1 MADYSIDVKAK
12 LNVQDVENTLSKE
25 NFQVKLIPHVDF
37 DLNDSNVI
45 TVKNKI
51 DKYFERE
58 RTPLRFALFQEF
70 LNQDVQ
76 EINKQIAK
84 IDLDKINIKT
94 NLESDNFEQFKEDI
108 KWINDNLKDV
118 KSKTF
123 NIKFTAPTQNEI
135 EQLQEKINNLKT
147 SLENPFNINFNIN
160 EEDYNKLNEIIQSVY
175 FLREEGIGTPVDID
189 INANEAEAL
198 ENIATNLETIKSA
211 ASTPIDVEIQLS
223 NKEEIQ
229 NISSILSTIKTS
241 LNSVSSKKDGIQIN
255 VSSPSED
262 NIAKIKSTIE
272 QYFVRNPIVLTLS
285 QNTKGIDWESFNK
298 QLEQFY
304 KDQNIAFSNFLKEQS
319 DAQKVAQQKE
329 IEDAK
334 QATIIKKA
342 EEERATLEKKQQL
355 EQQRED
361 NKNALEAQAQDILK
375 YYDELKAKRKNN
387 QIDEEKYIN
396 EIKQLVE
403 KTENEKILITSSHQ
417 ADLRKIRQDLYD
429 SEQALAKQQQ
439 EEERVRLEKQKQDN
453 ENYLQS
459 QINNF
464 KNLLDQ
470 EGKSLQEKLKEFDS
484 SVNSFSLFNKDSVE
498 NFQQYIDQLS
508 KIRANFLENT
518 KTQWKTAVDSVFNEF
533 LQNEDFK
540 QFKKQFSELGAIGI
554 SNNIEGTLD
563 YIKEVYNEALKYKKQ
578 LDGINQATEI
588 WKQRIDEVFNAY
600 VEKRITFDEV
610 TDILKEFKLSGIFN
624 SEEIKNSF
632 TEVVNEITEIENN
645 RINAQKQRQQ
655 EEIRLEQEKQEE
667 KTRLAQ
673 QGAEEEERIKLEAY
687 KVLQNLDAKSQMD
700 KRHALDEEKR
710 YAKEYVDIA
719 NAFNKQELENS
730 IKTQG
735 EISANKKQNLL
746 DLVEASKKASNNIVN
761 IEQEASQKASDI
773 LDDQQ
778 FLNDFERWETEIQKI
793 VNHFGQFKITLLEAR
808 DGLEKLKDEGL
819 QSFDDDISQVVLK
832 RYYEALNELTTA
844 REQYVK
850 EVEKTF
856 KEQASLLV
864 LSYKNNEKDFK
875 TFQKELKEK
884 IEKAQKDGFVSE
896 KTISETKKNLKQIE
910 DAYNKSN
917 QKITENKEKEN
928 RDSIKKDLEDTQ
940 DLYNKKLISAKEY
953 IERMNALLPK
963 AFEAGVNGA
972 KKFQNSVDKV
982 KKELQEAN
990 NKTLSFSDS
999 LNKFGSS
1006 SNNLFNSLMRYF
1018 GITQIISSITSSF
1031 SKMITEVRDLDKEL
1045 TEFAKVSDL
1054 SKEQTEEF
1062 IDACY
1067 ELGGAVA
1074 KTGTEA
1080 VTATTLFKKMGY
1092 TVEESMQYAK
1102 DALMWTNV
1110 ADGMVSV
1117 EEASTMLISTMK
1129 AFGEESIS
1137 TTHIID
1143 ALNEVSNNYS
1153 VSSSNLSNNL
1163 STVAAT
1169 LAASGVEFEEMI
1181 GLMTAGIEIMPDKAS
1196 KVANGLKTISQRIRQ
1211 IDGDTAAKLDE
1222 FLGAKGIKRFDETTN
1237 QLKSTY
1243 DILAEISELWP
1254 KLTINERQYLGETMA
1269 GKNQITVLNA
1279 IMTNFKTTLDATATA
1294 YDSLGSA
1301 EQENARVLNSI
1312 EGHINNFKKSFEELS
1327 KDLINSDLFKNVVDF
1342 GTQIINWI
1350 DDIVKNHGPA
1360 LIRVIVGIGS
1370 ALAAI
1375 QLAKFGLQVSNF
1387 ISTLG
1392 TMNPILLGIL
1402 ATIGVVSSAVTYLI
1416 QDSQE
1421 ANKELDELR
1430 KLAYKSEEEAKK
1442 KQQETQKS
1450 IEESLKQYEL
1460 LNKKRKYVNTQ
1471 EERDELNE
1479 QLSLIDQNLKNQGV
1493 EVDLVKGKYEDQI
1506 KIIKQKLALEKESYY
1521 TTLKQKQLEEQKTLD
1536 PIQGIAEKYHG
1547 SNAFTSSLQR
1557 LVNDEEHEIEI
1568 AYDNIKNIVVEKTD
1582 VTFKSLEDSAGNLV
1596 RMTKDIYGRSLQ
1608 EVLTDTIL
1616 TSQEKIAIFEKA
1628 ILDYKRMA
1636 EVNAEQAKKYEN
1648 DAIGAV
1654 YEAEAEKYTEYAG
1667 ALQIVVNNIENENGK
1682 LEEVLDAAT
1691 ESVKAKLDSM
1701 GINLNEYSSEVLQ
1714 GLQSTI
1720 NDIDTGN
1727 LKLDEIPEEYQEFS
1741 DILTNDDFRKAFQ
1754 SLVTTALDVAFGR
1767 DAQAMEDAAE
1777 AGDNLSNSIESN
1789 KVSLSGAIAMMSD
1802 YASQAEILSQAQ
1814 EDISNVGEITAETL
1828 KKIADA
1834 GLEAYLVYDEE
1845 TKSLVVNTQAFMDNN
1860 ASIEDNAI
1868 AKHINYEK
1876 SKLNA
1881 EIENILAGNIDESTN
1896 SLTDQTG
1903 ALNAHGE
1910 AALADAEKTSESV
1923 LAQAQE
1929 MLLLGEITEDQ
1940 FYAMQRAAASYRDEI
1955 KTGIEAI
1962 RGYFGAVTQAQTA
1975 TSRGASHSS
1984 GSNGSGS
1991 SSSRSSSSSADR
2003 EAQQAQREAEKALRE
2018 AQQAFK
2024 DGFQSLY
2031 NELKTYLDLGAITE
2045 KEYYDSLEILV
2056 DKFYKDR
2063 EGYEEEYWKYHDEI
2077 VKGRKKYLEQE
2088 MEDLFKKGETVL
2100 KRQLD
2105 VEVITY
2111 EEYFDSLEQLYKS
2124 YYTDKEDFE
2133 NAMWEL
2139 EKERYEH
2146 QIEEFDK
2153 QIKEYEDE
2161 LSSLFTKGEKLLKHQ
2176 LEMDE
2181 LTQEEYLERLEVLYR
2196 ASITDQEELEDKL
2209 LEIKEERYKLEKKK
2223 QEEHLKELEK
2233 QLEEYYDKV
2242 KEMHDEYVKSLEDD
2256 AESIDAVISYAI
2268 DVLDDEISKL
2278 EEEKK
2283 ALDEANSA
2291 LEEQIKLQE
2300 LEENLQKAKN
2310 RKIRVYRKGQGFV
2323 YEEDTKAVSE
2333 AQSAIDEYKKELA
2346 HKKEISMIDERI
2358 KQLQK
2363 YKEAWSN
2370 IPKEYKKAQNEL
2382 LALQRAGSDAQK
2394 KILNGDQAFINEFV
2408 RQYNTT
2414 QDKLSEANKRN
2425 IDEINNFIFGT
2436 KEGAGLKQKIDQIN
2450 AEIERV
2456 KSIEIKALIKGG
2468 EEGSG
2473 DSLEEII
2480 DKIEN
2485 LTSENGPIAKLNKKK
2500 IELQAEWKTVNGE
2513 SQYNTI
2519 INNINNIQAELD
2531 KIKVK
2536 DLNITN
2542 WCNNIDSMIKKLQDL
2557 TTAANNASNAGID
2570 VGNIGDGTYNPSGNN
2585 PNGGNSG
2592 TGWNAGAKVKI
2603 NSEGKKNWPS
2613 NWAFR
2618 DNNYTVVEDD
2628 AYNPGNVRILVEG
2641 GTGGTVTHSVP
2652 ASWLMGIND
2661 VENNN
2666 SSENT
2671 EVTETGRT
2679 PVYNYS
2685 GGQQTLV
2692 GYNVTYSDG
2701 SSIYMPAHAS
2711 GTLGTTS
2718 KTFMVNE
2725 NGLEAMVTPEGTVI
2739 SAPSTGYGVIKN
2751 EYTERLTDFAS
2762 DPMGFLSKAFSG
2774 YSGTYKNNSSTNET
2788 ININGNLTLPNVTNG
2803 ESFVDSIRNLALQ
2816 YTTRRK

>member
-25 NFQVKLIPHVDF
+25 NFQVKLVPHVDF
-37 DLNDSNVI
+37 DLNDSNVV
-45 TVKNKI
+45 TVKKKI
-51 DKYFERE
+51 DSYFERE

-94 NLESDNFEQFKEDI
+94 NLESENFEQFKNDI
-108 KWINDNLKDV
+108 KWINENLKDV

-189 INANEAEAL
+189 INANEVEAL
-198 ENIATNLETIKSA
+198 ENIATNIETIKSA
-211 ASTPIDVEIQLS
+211 TSTPIGIEIQLP
-223 NKEEIQ
+223 NKEEVQ

-241 LNSVSSKKDGIQIN
+241 LNSVSNKKDGIQIN
-255 VSSPSED
+255 VNSPSED

-285 QNTKGIDWESFNK
+285 QNTKGIEWESFNK

-329 IEDAK
+329 VEEAK

-361 NKNALEAQAQDILK
+361 NKNTLEAQAQDILK

-403 KTENEKILITSSHQ
+403 KTENEKILIASNHQ

-429 SEQALAKQQQ
+429 SEQTLAKQQQ
-439 EEERVRLEKQKQDN
+439 EEERIRLEKQKQDN

-518 KTQWKTAVDSVFNEF
+518 KTQWKTAVDNVFNEF

-667 KTRLAQ
+667 KARIAQ

-710 YAKEYVDIA
+710 HAKEHVDIA

-746 DLVEASKKASNNIVN
+746 DLVEASKEASNNIVN
-761 IEQEASQKASDI
+761 IEKEANQKTSNI
-773 LDDQQ
+773 LNDQQ

-793 VNHFGQFKITLLEAR
+793 VNHFGQFKTTLLEAR

-844 REQYVK
+844 REKYVK

-864 LSYKNNEKDFK
+864 LSYKNNEKDFE

-917 QKITENKEKEN
+917 QKIAENKEKEN

-940 DLYNKKLISAKEY
+940 DLYNKKLISAEEY
-953 IERMNALLPK
+953 VSRMEQILPK
-963 AFEAGVNGA
+963 AFEAGVDGA
-972 KKFQNSVDKV
+972 QKFQNSVDKV

-990 NKTLSFSDS
+990 NKTVSFSDS

-1018 GITQIISSITSSF
+1018 GITQIISSVTNSF
-1031 SKMITEVRDLDKEL
+1031 TKMVTEVRNLDAEL
-1045 TEFAKVSDL
+1045 TEFKKVSDL
-1054 SKEQTEEF
+1054 TKEGLNKF
-1062 IDACY
+1062 IDDAY
-1067 ELGGAVA
+1067 VLGGTVA
-1074 KTGTEA
+1074 KTGVEV
-1080 VTATTLFKKMGY
+1080 VTATTAFKKMGY
-1092 TVEESMQYAK
+1092 SVDESMSLAK
-1102 DALMWTNV
+1102 NALMWTNV

-1117 EEASTMLISTMK
+1117 EESTNMLISTMK
-1129 AFGEESIS
+1129 AFGLQAED

-1153 VSSSNLSNNL
+1153 TSSSALSNNL

-1169 LAASGVEFEEMI
+1169 MAASGVSLEQTI

-1211 IDGDTAAKLDE
+1211 IDGDTAEKLDE
-1222 FLGAKGIKRFDETTN
+1222 FLEKRGKSRFDPLTN

-1243 DILAEISELWP
+1243 DILGEVAEMWKDLS
-1254 KLTINERQYLGETMA
+1254 INEKQYFGEVMA

-1279 IMTNFKTTLDATATA
+1279 LMTNFATAVNATETA
-1294 YDSLGSA
+1294 INSENSALNENQRVMDSI
-1301 EQENARVLNSI
+1301 Q
-1312 EGHINNFKKSFEELS
+1312 GHINEFKSAFSKLS
-1327 KDLINSDLFKNVVDF
+1327 KDIISSDAIKTVVDF
-1342 GTQIINWI
+1342 GTAVIKWF
-1350 DDIVKNHGPA
+1350 DDVVNNHGPE
-1360 LIRVIVGIGS
+1360 LIS
-1370 ALAAI
+1370 L
-1375 QLAKFGLQVSNF
+1375 
-1387 ISTLG
+1387 
-1392 TMNPILLGIL
+1392 L
-1402 ATIGVVSSAVTYLI
+1402 ATIGTSIASMQLMKIGVNISSLITQLVAINPVLAGIVAAIGAVTYTATILTQKI
-1416 QDSQE
+1416 E
-1421 ANKELDELR
+1421 NANGQIEDL
-1430 KLAYKSEEEAKK
+1430 KK
-1442 KQQETQKS
+1442 KSYIDNDKETR
-1450 IEESLKQYEL
+1450 SLEKIIKEYE
-1460 LNKKRKYVNTQ
+1460 
-1471 EERDELNE
+1471 ELNE
-1479 QLSLIDQNLKNQGV
+1479 KRKNLAPGKEKDAVLARLAEIQTELQKSGH
-1493 EVDLVKGKYEDQI
+1493 EVDIVHGKYEEQLDTLRKELEYQQLI
-1506 KIIKQKLALEKESYY
+1506 TLEEKKREHKENLNPVEETASQYKNIGDKTHGIAYWLFASDEQKIKDTSDMINSIVVQETNKIIETYENGEQIIKE
-1521 TTLKQKQLEEQKTLD
+1521 
-1536 PIQGIAEKYHG
+1536 IQG
-1547 SNAFTSSLQR
+1547 
-1557 LVNDEEHEIEI
+1557 
-1568 AYDNIKNIVVEKTD
+1568 
-1582 VTFKSLEDSAGNLV
+1582 KSLNEILNNE
-1596 RMTKDIYGRSLQ
+1596 T
-1608 EVLTDTIL
+1608 L
-1616 TSQEKIAIFEKA
+1616 TSQEKIKILEQAILNYQKLASENREKA
-1628 ILDYKRMA
+1628 KNTADDFHKKTYEEQADTFDTIAGLIKTVRDNYKAETEDIEGIIDAAEAVVKTKLERMNVDLSKFSKEQLESLKNILDKA
-1636 EVNAEQAKKYEN
+1636 Q
-1648 DAIGAV
+1648 
-1654 YEAEAEKYTEYAG
+1654 
-1667 ALQIVVNNIENENGK
+1667 IENIDIGELPEEFKALADIINDEELGRGLLNLVSAQYNK
-1682 LEEVLDAAT
+1682 LIAQQFADIEESA
-1691 ESVKAKLDSM
+1691 
-1701 GINLNEYSSEVLQ
+1701 G
-1714 GLQSTI
+1714 GLQST
-1720 NDIDTGN
+1720 
-1727 LKLDEIPEEYQEFS
+1727 LDS
-1741 DILTNDDFRKAFQ
+1741 
-1754 SLVTTALDVAFGR
+1754 
-1767 DAQAMEDAAE
+1767 
-1777 AGDNLSNSIESN
+1777 LSNSYS
-1789 KVSLSGAIAMMSD
+1789 VAMND
-1802 YASQAEILSQAQ
+1802 ILGILTSTTTSIQ
-1814 EDISNVGEITAETL
+1814 EQYDI
-1828 KKIADA
+1828 
-1834 GLEAYLVYDEE
+1834 
-1845 TKSLVVNTQAFMDNN
+1845 
-1860 ASIEDNAI
+1860 
-1868 AKHINYEK
+1868 
-1876 SKLNA
+1876 
-1881 EIENILAGNIDESTN
+1881 
-1896 SLTDQTG
+1896 
-1903 ALNAHGE
+1903 
-1910 AALADAEKTSESV
+1910 
-1923 LAQAQE
+1923 LAQAVDEFAENGVITKETLQSLTENDLLQYLEFVDGQLAINTDDFYNYQE
-1929 MLLLGEITEDQ
+1929 AIIKN
-1940 FYAMQRAAASYRDEI
+1940 AAAEI
-1955 KTGIEAI
+1955 DNKMQADLLKLANEKLKESLDNTKTSTENTTNKLDSA
-1962 RGYFGAVTQAQTA
+1962 A
-1975 TSRGASHSS
+1975 TSAGKTAGEFALLAVQSQNLGNKFLFMRKALGVEVNKDNFNMDEYVDEAQKIIDAATAAKDAL
-1984 GSNGSGS
+1984 GKFDYTANRGS
-1991 SSSRSSSSSADR
+1991 SSSRSSSGSGGSSSRSSSSSSSSADR

-2077 VKGRKKYLEQE
+2077 VKGRKKYLEKE

-2105 VEVITY
+2105 AEVITY

-2161 LSSLFTKGEKLLKHQ
+2161 LSSLFKKGEKLLKHQ

-2181 LTQEEYLERLEVLYR
+2181 LTQEEYLDQLEVLYR

-2233 QLEEYYDKV
+2233 QLEEYYDEV

-2425 IDEINNFIFGT
+2425 IDEINDFIFGT
-2436 KEGAGLKQKIDQIN
+2436 EEGAGLKQKIDQIN

-2468 EEGSG
+2468 EEGSS

-2570 VGNIGDGTYNPSGNN
+2570 VGNIGDGTYNPSGTN
-2585 PNGGNSG
+2585 PSGGNGG
-2592 TGWNAGAKVKI
+2592 TGWTAGAKVKI

-2613 NWAFR
+2613 NWAFK

-2718 KTFMVNE
+2718 KTFMINE